1 MAEYLQMSF
10 FFRNFVGFL
19 QKEQQMLLRDII
31 GQDAIKREM
40 CHTVQQGR
48 IPHAVL
54 LSGVGGIGKLPLAW
68 AFAQYLACKHRTD
81 TDACGV
87 CPTCLQYSKLQHPDL
102 HFAFP
107 IVKVDKSAEVCDD
120 YLSDFRS
127 MLLANPYC
135 DADDW
140 TQAMNAEKKQ
150 SLIYERES
158 SEIQRKFA
166 LKSFSDGYKVMIV
179 WQPEKMHIA
188 CANKLL
194 KLLEEPPER
203 TLFLF
208 VSEHPEQL
216 LPTIVSR
223 LRPLPVP
230 RLTEQQIVDAV
241 CARQSGISRQQAADA
256 ARLAGGSYREALRIL
271 DAEDRSK
278 QLFADFQQ
286 LMRNAWLVG
295 VKKNYEALQSLN
307 EWAQDMAKLPRE
319 RQCAFLQF
327 AQRLI
332 RENFI
337 YNYGEAALCYQTT
350 EEQTFSVKFAPFINE
365 RNVEQLTEQFA
376 QAEAQIMQNAN
387 SRIVLFD
394 LCLQC
399 IVLIKK

>member
-1 MAEYLQMSF
+1 
-10 FFRNFVGFL
+10 
-19 QKEQQMLLRDII
+19 MLLKDII

-40 CHTVQQGR
+40 CHMVSQAR
-48 IPHAVL
+48 IPHAL
-54 LSGVGGIGKLPLAW
+54 LLYGASGVGKLPLAI

-81 TDACGV
+81 SDACGV
-87 CPTCLQYSKLQHPDL
+87 CPTCLQYGKLQHPDL

-107 IVKVDKSAEVCDD
+107 IVKVDKGPEVCND
-120 YLSDFRS
+120 YMGEFRE
-127 MLLANPYC
+127 MVLANPYC

-140 TQAMNAEKKQ
+140 QQAMGAEKKQ
-150 SLIYERES
+150 SLIYEKES
-158 SEIQRKFA
+158 SEIQRKLT
-166 LKSFSDGYKVMIV
+166 LKAFSDGYKVMIV
-179 WQPEKMHIA
+179 WQPEKMHLA

-194 KLLEEPPER
+194 KLLEEPPEN

-216 LPTIVSR
+216 LPTIISR
-223 LRPLPVP
+223 LRPMPVP
-230 RLTEQQIVDAV
+230 RLTDEQIIDRLIAKGLAQTAKDI
-241 CARQSGISRQQAADA
+241 
-256 ARLAGGSYREALRIL
+256 ARLAGGSYREALRLL
-271 DAEDRSK
+271 DTEDRDK
-278 QLFADFQQ
+278 QLFAEFQE

-295 VKKNYEALQSLN
+295 VRKNYEALQKLG
-307 EWAQDMAKLPRE
+307 EWAQTMAKEASRE

-337 YNYGEAALCYQTT
+337 YNYGEPAINYQTT
-350 EEQTFSVKFAPFINE
+350 DEQQFSVKFAPYINE
-365 RNVEQLTEQFA
+365 RNVEELTEQFA

-387 SRIVLFD
+387 ARIVLFD

>member
-1 MAEYLQMSF
+1 
-10 FFRNFVGFL
+10 
-19 QKEQQMLLRDII
+19 MLLRDII
-31 GQDAIKREM
+31 GQEVVKRELR
-40 CHTVQQGR
+40 HSVQEGK
-48 IPHAVL
+48 IPHALL
-54 LSGVGGIGKLPLAW
+54 LSGASGVGKLPLAL
-68 AFAQYLACKHRTD
+68 AFAQYIACKHRTA

-107 IVKVDKSAEVCDD
+107 IVKVDKGAEVCDD
-120 YLSDFRS
+120 YGVEFRQ
-127 MLLANPYC
+127 MVLANPYC

-140 TQAMNAEKKQ
+140 TQAMGAEKKQ
-150 SLIYERES
+150 SLIYEKES
-158 SEIQRKFA
+158 SEIQRKLS
-166 LKSFSDGYKVMIV
+166 LKSFADGYKVMIV

-194 KLLEEPPER
+194 KLLEEPPEM

-216 LPTIVSR
+216 LPTIISR

-230 RLTEQQIVDAV
+230 RLSDEEIVAALTHNGVSDT
-241 CARQSGISRQQAADA
+241 QAQDA

-271 DAEDRSK
+271 DAEDRDK
-278 QLFADFQQ
+278 QLFAEFQE

-295 VKKNYEALQSLN
+295 VKKNYEALQRLN
-307 EWAQDMAKLPRE
+307 EWSLNLAKDSSRE

-337 YNYGEAALCYQTT
+337 YNYGEPSLNYETSD
-350 EEQTFSVKFAPFINE
+350 EQQFSVKFAPFINE
-365 RNVEQLTEQFA
+365 RNIEQLTEQFA
-376 QAEAQIMQNAN
+376 RAEAQIMQNAN
-387 SRIVLFD
+387 ARMVLFD

-399 IVLIKK
+399 IVLIKR

>member
-1 MAEYLQMSF
+1 
-10 FFRNFVGFL
+10 
-19 QKEQQMLLRDII
+19 MLLKDII
-31 GQDAIKREM
+31 GQEAIKREM
-40 CHTVQQGR
+40 CRSVLDGC
-48 IPHAVL
+48 IPHAQL
-54 LSGVGGIGKLPLAW
+54 LSGPAGIGKLPLAL
-68 AFAQYLACKHRTD
+68 AFAQYVACPHRTE

-107 IVKVDKSAEVCDD
+107 IVKTDSRDVCDD
-120 YLSDFRS
+120 YLPAFRE
-127 MLLANPYC
+127 MVLGNPYC

-140 TQAMNAEKKQ
+140 TQAMGEEKKQ
-150 SLIYERES
+150 NLIYEKES
-158 SEIQRKFA
+158 SEIQRKLS
-166 LKSFSDGYKVMIV
+166 LKAFSDGYKVMIV
-179 WQPEKMHIA
+179 WQPEKMHAA

-194 KLLEEPPER
+194 KLLEEPPAM

-230 RLTEQQIVDAV
+230 RLSEQEITEALM
-241 CARQSGISRQQAADA
+241 SRNVIPLSQAQDA

-271 DAEDRSK
+271 DDTDSDK
-278 QLFADFQQ
+278 QMFADFQE
-286 LMRNAWLVG
+286 LMRNAWQVG
-295 VKKNYEALQSLN
+295 VRKNYEALQKLN
-307 EWAQDMAKLPRE
+307 QWAQTMAKDCTRAQ
-319 RQCAFLQF
+319 QCAFLQF

-337 YNYGEAALCYQTT
+337 YNYAEPSLCYQTSD
-350 EEQTFSVKFAPFINE
+350 EQTFSVKFAPYINE
-365 RNVEQLTEQFA
+365 RNVEELTNQFA
-376 QAEAQIMQNAN
+376 TAEAQIMQNAN
-387 SRIVLFD
+387 ARIVLFD

>member
-1 MAEYLQMSF
+1 
-10 FFRNFVGFL
+10 
-19 QKEQQMLLRDII
+19 MLLKDII
-31 GQDAIKREM
+31 GQQAVKREL
-40 CHTVQQGR
+40 CRSVQEGK
-48 IPHAVL
+48 IPHALL
-54 LSGVGGIGKLPLAW
+54 LSGSAGVGKLPLAL
-68 AFAQYLACKHRTD
+68 AFAQYVACKHRTD

-107 IVKVDKSAEVCDD
+107 IVKVDKGAEVCDD
-120 YLSDFRS
+120 YLNDFREMVRS
-127 MLLANPYC
+127 NPYC
-135 DADDW
+135 DPDDW
-140 TQAMNAEKKQ
+140 TMAMGAEKKQ
-150 SLIYERES
+150 SLIYEKES
-158 SEIQRKFA
+158 SEIQRKLS
-166 LKSFSDGYKVMIV
+166 LKSFADGYKVMIV

-194 KLLEEPPER
+194 KLLEEPPEM

-216 LPTIVSR
+216 LPTIISR
-223 LRPLPVP
+223 LRPLPIP
-230 RLTEQQIVDAV
+230 RLTDEEIVEALT
-241 CARQSGISRQQAADA
+241 RQGVVSNPQQAHDV

-271 DAEDRSK
+271 DAEDRDK
-278 QLFADFQQ
+278 QLFAEFQE

-295 VKKNYEALQSLN
+295 VRKNYEALQKLN
-307 EWAQDMAKLPRE
+307 EWSMTMAKESSRE

-337 YNYGEAALCYQTT
+337 YNYGEPALNYETSD
-350 EEQTFSVKFAPFINE
+350 EQQFSVKFAPFINE
-365 RNVEQLTEQFA
+365 RNIEELTEQFA
-376 QAEAQIMQNAN
+376 RAEAQIMQNAN
-387 SRIVLFD
+387 ARMVLFD

>member
-1 MAEYLQMSF
+1 
-10 FFRNFVGFL
+10 
-19 QKEQQMLLRDII
+19 MLLKDII
-31 GQDAIKREM
+31 GQDAVKHEL
-40 CHTVQQGR
+40 CHSVQEGK
-48 IPHAVL
+48 IPHALL
-54 LSGVGGIGKLPLAW
+54 LSGSAGVGKLPLAL
-68 AFAQYLACKHRTD
+68 AFAQYVACKHRTD

-107 IVKVDKSAEVCDD
+107 IVKVDKGAEVCDD
-120 YLSDFRS
+120 YLNDFRQMILS
-127 MLLANPYC
+127 NPYC
-135 DADDW
+135 DPDDW
-140 TQAMNAEKKQ
+140 TLAMGAEKKQ
-150 SLIYERES
+150 SLIYEKES
-158 SEIQRKFA
+158 SEIQRKLS
-166 LKSFSDGYKVMIV
+166 LKSFADGYKVMIV

-194 KLLEEPPER
+194 KILEEPPEM

-216 LPTIVSR
+216 LPTIISR
-223 LRPLPVP
+223 LRPLPIP
-230 RLTEQQIVDAV
+230 RLSDEEIMDALI
-241 CARQSGISRQQAADA
+241 RQGAVSNPQQAQDV

-271 DAEDRSK
+271 DAEDRDK
-278 QLFADFQQ
+278 QLFAEFQE

-295 VKKNYEALQSLN
+295 VRKNYEALQKLN
-307 EWAQDMAKLPRE
+307 EWSMTMAKDSSRE

-337 YNYGEAALCYQTT
+337 YNYGEPALNYETSD
-350 EEQTFSVKFAPFINE
+350 EQQFSVKFAPFINE
-365 RNVEQLTEQFA
+365 RNIEELTEQFA
-376 QAEAQIMQNAN
+376 RAEAQIMQNAN
-387 SRIVLFD
+387 ARMVLFD

>member
-1 MAEYLQMSF
+1 
-10 FFRNFVGFL
+10 
-19 QKEQQMLLRDII
+19 MLLKDII
-31 GQDAIKREM
+31 GQQAVKREL
-40 CHTVQQGR
+40 CHSVQEGK
-48 IPHAVL
+48 IPHAL
-54 LSGVGGIGKLPLAW
+54 LMSGSAGVGKLPLAL
-68 AFAQYLACKHRTD
+68 AFAQYVACKHRTD

-107 IVKVDKSAEVCDD
+107 IVKVDKGAEVCDD
-120 YLSDFRS
+120 YLNDFREMVRS
-127 MLLANPYC
+127 NPYC
-135 DADDW
+135 DPDDW
-140 TQAMNAEKKQ
+140 TMAMGAEKKQ
-150 SLIYERES
+150 SLIYEKES
-158 SEIQRKFA
+158 SEIQRKLS
-166 LKSFSDGYKVMIV
+166 LKSFADGYKVMIV

-194 KLLEEPPER
+194 KLLEEPPEM

-216 LPTIVSR
+216 LPTIISR
-223 LRPLPVP
+223 LRPLPIP
-230 RLTEQQIVDAV
+230 KLTDEEMVEALT
-241 CARQSGISRQQAADA
+241 RQGVVSNPQQAHDV

-271 DAEDRSK
+271 DAEDRDK
-278 QLFADFQQ
+278 QLFAEFQE

-295 VKKNYEALQSLN
+295 VRKNYEALQKLN
-307 EWAQDMAKLPRE
+307 EWSMTMAKESSRE

-337 YNYGEAALCYQTT
+337 YNYGEPALNYETSD
-350 EEQTFSVKFAPFINE
+350 EQQFSVKFAPFINE
-365 RNVEQLTEQFA
+365 RNIEELTEQFA
-376 QAEAQIMQNAN
+376 RAEAQIMQNAN
-387 SRIVLFD
+387 ARMVLFD

>member
-1 MAEYLQMSF
+1 M
-10 FFRNFVGFL
+10 V
-19 QKEQQMLLRDII
+19 
-31 GQDAIKREM
+31 KREL
-40 CHTVQQGR
+40 CRSVQEGK
-48 IPHAVL
+48 IPHALL
-54 LSGVGGIGKLPLAW
+54 LSGPSGVGKLPLAL
-68 AFAQYLACKHRTD
+68 AFAQYIACKHRTA

-107 IVKVDKSAEVCDD
+107 IVKVDKGAEVCDD
-120 YLSDFRS
+120 YGVDFRQ
-127 MLLANPYC
+127 MVLASPYC

-140 TQAMNAEKKQ
+140 TQAMGAEKKQ
-150 SLIYERES
+150 SLIYEKES
-158 SEIQRKFA
+158 SEIQRKLS
-166 LKSFSDGYKVMIV
+166 LKSFADGYKVMIV

-194 KLLEEPPER
+194 KLLEEPPEM

-216 LPTIVSR
+216 LPTIISR

-230 RLTEQQIVDAV
+230 RLSDEEIVTALMH
-241 CARQSGISRQQAADA
+241 SGINNTQAQDA

-271 DAEDRSK
+271 DAEDRDK
-278 QLFADFQQ
+278 QLFAEFQE

-295 VKKNYEALQSLN
+295 VKKNYEALQRLN
-307 EWAQDMAKLPRE
+307 EWSLNLAKDSSRE

-337 YNYGEAALCYQTT
+337 YNYGEPSLNYETSD
-350 EEQTFSVKFAPFINE
+350 EQQFSVKFAPFINE
-365 RNVEQLTEQFA
+365 RNIEQLTEQFA
-376 QAEAQIMQNAN
+376 RAEAQIMQNAN
-387 SRIVLFD
+387 ARMVLFD

-399 IVLIKK
+399 IVLIKR

>member
-1 MAEYLQMSF
+1 
-10 FFRNFVGFL
+10 
-19 QKEQQMLLRDII
+19 MLLKDII
-31 GQDAIKREM
+31 GQQAVKREL
-40 CHTVQQGR
+40 CHSVQEGK
-48 IPHAVL
+48 IPHALL
-54 LSGVGGIGKLPLAW
+54 LSGSAGVGKLPLAL
-68 AFAQYLACKHRTD
+68 AFAQYVACKHRTD

-107 IVKVDKSAEVCDD
+107 IVKVDKGAEVCDD
-120 YLSDFRS
+120 YLNDFREMVRS
-127 MLLANPYC
+127 NPYC
-135 DADDW
+135 DPDDW
-140 TQAMNAEKKQ
+140 TMAMGAEKKQ
-150 SLIYERES
+150 SLIYEKES
-158 SEIQRKFA
+158 SEIQRKLS
-166 LKSFSDGYKVMIV
+166 LKSFADGYKVMIV

-194 KLLEEPPER
+194 KLLEEPPEM

-216 LPTIVSR
+216 LPTIISR
-223 LRPLPVP
+223 LRPLPIP
-230 RLTEQQIVDAV
+230 RLTDEEIVEALT
-241 CARQSGISRQQAADA
+241 RQGVVSNPQQANDV

-271 DAEDRSK
+271 DAEDRDK
-278 QLFADFQQ
+278 QLFAEFQE

-295 VKKNYEALQSLN
+295 VRKNYEALQKLN
-307 EWAQDMAKLPRE
+307 EWSMTMAKESSRE

-337 YNYGEAALCYQTT
+337 YNYGEPALNYETSD
-350 EEQTFSVKFAPFINE
+350 EQQFSVKFAPFINE
-365 RNVEQLTEQFA
+365 RNIEELTEQFA
-376 QAEAQIMQNAN
+376 RAEAQIMQNAN
-387 SRIVLFD
+387 ARMVLFD

>member
-1 MAEYLQMSF
+1 
-10 FFRNFVGFL
+10 
-19 QKEQQMLLRDII
+19 MLLKDII
-31 GQDAIKREM
+31 GQQAVKREL
-40 CHTVQQGR
+40 CRSVQEGK
-48 IPHAVL
+48 IPHALL
-54 LSGVGGIGKLPLAW
+54 LSGAAGVGKLPLAL
-68 AFAQYLACKHRTD
+68 AFAQYVACKHRTE

-107 IVKVDKSAEVCDD
+107 IVKVDKGAEVCDD
-120 YLSDFRS
+120 YLNDFREMIRS
-127 MLLANPYC
+127 NPYC
-135 DADDW
+135 DPDDW
-140 TQAMNAEKKQ
+140 TMAMGAEKKQ
-150 SLIYERES
+150 SLIYEKES
-158 SEIQRKFA
+158 SEIQRKLS
-166 LKSFSDGYKVMIV
+166 LKSFADGYKVMIV

-194 KLLEEPPER
+194 KLLEEPPEM

-216 LPTIVSR
+216 LPTIISR
-223 LRPLPVP
+223 LRPLPIP
-230 RLTEQQIVDAV
+230 RLSDEEIVDALTHQGV
-241 CARQSGISRQQAADA
+241 VSNPQQAQDA

-271 DAEDRSK
+271 DAEDRDK
-278 QLFADFQQ
+278 QLFAEFQE

-295 VKKNYEALQSLN
+295 VRKNYEALQKLN
-307 EWAQDMAKLPRE
+307 EWSMTMAKESSRE

-337 YNYGEAALCYQTT
+337 YNYGEPALNYETSD
-350 EEQTFSVKFAPFINE
+350 EQQFSVKFAPFINE
-365 RNVEQLTEQFA
+365 RNIEELTEQFA
-376 QAEAQIMQNAN
+376 RAEAQIMQNAN
-387 SRIVLFD
+387 ARMVLFD

>member
-1 MAEYLQMSF
+1 
-10 FFRNFVGFL
+10 
-19 QKEQQMLLRDII
+19 MLLKDII
-31 GQDAIKREM
+31 GQQAVKREL
-40 CHTVQQGR
+40 CHSVQEGK
-48 IPHAVL
+48 IPHALL
-54 LSGVGGIGKLPLAW
+54 LSGSAGVGKLPLAL
-68 AFAQYLACKHRTD
+68 AFAQYVACKHRTD

-107 IVKVDKSAEVCDD
+107 IVKVDKGAEVCDD
-120 YLSDFRS
+120 YLNDFREMVRS
-127 MLLANPYC
+127 NPYC
-135 DADDW
+135 DPDDW
-140 TQAMNAEKKQ
+140 TMAMGAEKKQ
-150 SLIYERES
+150 SLIYEKES
-158 SEIQRKFA
+158 SEIQRKLS
-166 LKSFSDGYKVMIV
+166 LKSFADGYKVMIV

-194 KLLEEPPER
+194 KLLEEPPEM

-216 LPTIVSR
+216 LPTIISR
-223 LRPLPVP
+223 LRPLPIP
-230 RLTEQQIVDAV
+230 RLTDEEIVEALT
-241 CARQSGISRQQAADA
+241 RQGVVSNPQQAHDV

-271 DAEDRSK
+271 DAEDRDK
-278 QLFADFQQ
+278 QLFAEFQE

-295 VKKNYEALQSLN
+295 VRKNYEALQKLN
-307 EWAQDMAKLPRE
+307 EWSMTMAKESSRE

-337 YNYGEAALCYQTT
+337 YNYGEPALNYETSD
-350 EEQTFSVKFAPFINE
+350 EQQFSVKFAPFINE
-365 RNVEQLTEQFA
+365 RNIEELTEQFA
-376 QAEAQIMQNAN
+376 RAEAQIMQNAN
-387 SRIVLFD
+387 ARMVLFD

>member
-1 MAEYLQMSF
+1 
-10 FFRNFVGFL
+10 
-19 QKEQQMLLRDII
+19 MLLKDVI
-31 GQDAIKREM
+31 GQDAVKREM
-40 CHTVQQGR
+40 RHLVQQGR
-48 IPHAVL
+48 IPHAML
-54 LSGVGGIGKLPLAW
+54 LSGVSGTGKLPLAL
-68 AFAQYLACKHRTD
+68 AFAQYIACKHRTES
-81 TDACGV
+81 DACGV
-87 CPTCLQYSKLQHPDL
+87 CPTCMQYSKLQHPDL

-107 IVKVDKSAEVCDD
+107 IVKVDKGAEVCDD
-120 YLSDFRS
+120 YLNDFRS
-127 MLLANPYC
+127 MLLADPYC
-135 DADDW
+135 DAADW
-140 TQAMNAEKKQ
+140 TKQMNAEKKQ

-158 SEIQRKFA
+158 SEIQRKLS
-166 LKSFSDGYKVMIV
+166 LKSFDDGYKVMIV

-194 KLLEEPPER
+194 KLLEEPPAR

-208 VSEHPEQL
+208 VSEHPEQM
-216 LPTIVSR
+216 LPTIISR

-230 RLTEQQIVDAV
+230 RLSEQEIVDAIG
-241 CARQSGISRQQAADA
+241 RMHPEISRQQAADA

-271 DAEDRSK
+271 DAEDSAK
-278 QLFADFQQ
+278 QLFAEFQQ

-307 EWAQDMAKLPRE
+307 EWSQEMAKQPRE
-319 RQCAFLQF
+319 RQSAFLQF

-337 YNYGEAALCYQTT
+337 YNYGEAALNYETS
-350 EEQTFSVKFAPFINE
+350 EEQNFSVKFAPFINE
-365 RNVEQLTEQFA
+365 RNVEELTEQFA